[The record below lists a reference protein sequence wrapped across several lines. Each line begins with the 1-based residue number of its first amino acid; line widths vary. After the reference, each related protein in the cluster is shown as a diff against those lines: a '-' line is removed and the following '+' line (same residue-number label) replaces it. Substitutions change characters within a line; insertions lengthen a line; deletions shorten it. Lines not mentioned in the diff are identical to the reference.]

1 MPRRIKG
8 PDGIIRQFPDDAS
21 DQEIAA
27 AVASTT
33 PSTFERVAFPH
44 GPQAPITEGPT
55 EPDWK
60 TRLGQALEPFA
71 RPPESLAD
79 VGHLLLVSGSVTVP
93 EGALRTIANVAKAGQ
108 TTAGRAVGAIGR
120 GMERAGRELRPAGRY
135 IGGWEMMTHPKKG
148 LTVMAAPP
156 LLQATGKVLQRIGAW
171 AAGLPEGASLAL
183 SDADRALL
191 VKQGYQAADIA
202 KVEAA
207 AMKGAT
213 PPVTPRTLPSAG
225 PATRP
230 PAVVDEAGRVLGPPT
245 AATPPAV
252 RPPGPWDANTPSPAI
267 LARRGANLREVF
279 PEGTTAPTRGPAAPP
294 SAMPTPDV
302 PLGPAQP
309 FTGPPLAQMWAATG
323 QAGVK
328 LNALDM
334 QAGAKL
340 VAKGANPAD
349 VVQQFLKLRG
359 LLKSQ
364 SIQGLPSTA
373 EQEAAVAARNA
384 RK

>member
-1 MPRRIKG
+1 MPQYTITDPTTQKTITLTG
-8 PDGIIRQFPDDAS
+8 DSPPTEIELSEIFAKVSQHAPSFQHVQFP
-21 DQEIAA
+21 
-27 AVASTT
+27 
-33 PSTFERVAFPH
+33 R
-44 GPQAPITEGPT
+44 GPQTTITEET

-60 TRLGQALEPFA
+60 MRLGQALEPLA
-71 RPPESLAD
+71 YPQSLQD
-79 VGHLLLVSGSVTVP
+79 IGHLLLAGGLLKAP
-93 EGALRTIANVAKAGQ
+93 AGAIEALRSAT
-108 TTAGRAVGAIGR
+108 GRSISAVGR
-120 GMERAGRELRPAGRY
+120 GVEATGTMLAKPARY
-135 IGGWEMMTHPKKG
+135 VGGWEMMTHPVKG
-148 LTVMAAPP
+148 AATIATPP

-171 AAGLPEGASLAL
+171 AAGLSEGASLAL

-191 VKQGYQAADIA
+191 VKQGYRSADIA
-202 KVEAA
+202 KVEAT

-230 PAVVDEAGRVLGPPT
+230 PAVIDEAGRVLGPST
-245 AATPPAV
+245 AATTPVV
-252 RPPGPWDANTPSPAI
+252 RPPGPWDANTASPAI

-279 PEGTTAPTRGPAAPP
+279 PEGTTAPTRGPAAQP
-294 SAMPTPDV
+294 SAMATPNV
-302 PLGPAQP
+302 PPAPAQP
-309 FTGPPLAQMWAATG
+309 LAGAPLAQMWAATE

-359 LLKSQ
+359 LLKSPSFQ
-364 SIQGLPSTA
+364 ALPSTA